1 MTNALEQTQITNDEF
16 DPSILLDDE
25 GVNIWIDKYSDVFS
39 DFDTRPLIKRKLSN
53 DLISEVC
60 KLIGVNASPKVSITF
75 NLLDDQRDTEVE
87 NIIVRHLKTHFTNNK
102 NAEKESVKKTMRV
115 GYILTLSG
123 FSIILI
129 LAYLSSVAKG
139 IFFLNSLPVV
149 IEPLA
154 WFVTWTGLD
163 HIFKQFGS
171 DKGMDINSRMLE
183 ARISFS
189 CLGEVIVYDESAN
202 VPKTKK
208 VIPAGNNLRIA

>member
-1 MTNALEQTQITNDEF
+1 MATALERTPIETEDF
-16 DPSILLDDE
+16 DPGIMLDDE

-53 DLISEVC
+53 DLIAEVC
-60 KLIGVNASPKVSITF
+60 KLVQMNSSDKVNITF
-75 NLLDDQRDTEVE
+75 NLLDDRRDIEVE
-87 NIIVRHLKTHFTNNK
+87 KIIVSHIKTHFTNNRK
-102 NAEKESVKKTMRV
+102 AEKDSMKKTVRM
-115 GYILTLSG
+115 GYLLTLLG
-123 FSIILI
+123 FSIILGF
-129 LAYLSSVAKG
+129 AYLASLAKG

-171 DKGMDINSRMLE
+171 DKTIDVNSRMLE
-183 ARISFS
+183 AAISFS
-189 CLGEVIVYDESAN
+189 CLGEVNLYDESASL
-202 VPKTKK
+202 PKAKK